1 MRTSEANS
9 QVIILPAPS
18 AVGMVIHVPS
28 SDRPVTV
35 NGWTIQPGELAKFC
49 VVCDEHGY
57 KRWGRELPQP
67 PDSIDPDL
75 E

>member
-1 MRTSEANS
+1 M
-9 QVIILPAPS
+9 
-18 AVGMVIHVPS
+18 IHVPS